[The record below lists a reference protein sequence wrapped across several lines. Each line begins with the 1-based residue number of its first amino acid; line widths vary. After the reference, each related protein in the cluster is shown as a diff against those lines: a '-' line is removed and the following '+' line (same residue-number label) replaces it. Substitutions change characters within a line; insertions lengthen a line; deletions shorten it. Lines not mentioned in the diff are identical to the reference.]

1 MKIGYCDT
9 IHERHFNE
17 TLLLL
22 DAKSVSLRNPNTTS
36 CIVEYIESKLG
47 CSPNIIGSNKRS
59 PMGPCRTSGQLAE
72 LAELSRKLDEADD
85 TAIFKRTGYEVL
97 VKTNEEKGWNHS

>member
-1 MKIGYCDT
+1 MKSDTVTLFTSVTSTKHYCY
-9 IHERHFNE
+9 
-17 TLLLL
+17 LMP
-22 DAKSVSLRNPNTTS
+22 VSLRNPNTTS

-59 PMGPCRTSGQLAE
+59 PVGPCRTSGQLAQ

-85 TAIFKRTGYEVL
+85 TAIYEM
-97 VKTNEEKGWNHS
+97 TRDDGCFREI

>member
-1 MKIGYCDT
+1 MTVFTGVT
-9 IHERHFNE
+9 STNQ
-17 TLLLL
+17 TLLQL

-85 TAIFKRTGYEVL
+85 TAIYEMTRYEVL
-97 VKTNEEKGWNHS
+97 VTEGNLK

>member
-1 MKIGYCDT
+1 MKIGHCDT
-9 IHERHFNE
+9 IHERHFNQ

-59 PMGPCRTSGQLAE
+59 PMGPCRTSEQLAE

-85 TAIFKRTGYEVL
+85 TAIYEMTRYEVL
-97 VKTNEEKGWNHS
+97 ATESNLSK

>member
-1 MKIGYCDT
+1 MTVFTGVT
-9 IHERHFNE
+9 STNQ
-17 TLLLL
+17 TLLQL

-47 CSPNIIGSNKRS
+47 CSPSIIGSNKRS

-85 TAIFKRTGYEVL
+85 TAIYDMTRYEVL
-97 VKTNEEKGWNHS
+97 AESNLVNKPGEL